1 VIRAVLDT
9 NIFLRGL
16 INPHSRCGR
25 LLSDLAPSY
34 TLLISPAIVR
44 EILEVLH
51 RPKIRARFPHIAEV
65 DVARVIALFATG
77 EVFEPTEVPAVSR
90 DVKDDIFL
98 ACACQGG
105 ADYLVSEDK
114 DLLCL
119 QEYEGTRIVSSR
131 EFIEILEKHEDLQ
144 REGNL

>member
-25 LLSDLAPSY
+25 LLSELAPSY
-34 TLLISPAIVR
+34 ILLTSPAIVR
-44 EILEVLH
+44 EVLEVLH

-77 EVFEPTEVPAVSR
+77 EVVEPTEVPAVSR

-98 ACACQGG
+98 ACAYQGG

-119 QEYEGTRIVSSR
+119 REYEGTRIVSSQ
-131 EFIEILEKHEDLQ
+131 EFIETLEKHEDLQ
-144 REGNL
+144 RS